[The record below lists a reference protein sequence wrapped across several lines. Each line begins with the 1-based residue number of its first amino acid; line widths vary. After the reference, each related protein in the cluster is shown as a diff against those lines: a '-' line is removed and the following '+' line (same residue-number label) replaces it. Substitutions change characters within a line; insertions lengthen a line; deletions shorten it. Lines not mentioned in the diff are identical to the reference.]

1 MGWAGSAFTAG
12 SCIWTWAARI
22 GSRARARHI
31 YGVVVTDGGDIDAAA
46 TATLRAATGP

>member
-1 MGWAGSAFTAG
+1 MGRFGFHGRVLHLDLGRKDWIT
-12 SCIWTWAARI
+12 
-22 GSRARARHI
+22 RARARHI